1 MLSFATMSSVEILLI
16 ISIVI
21 QLFATGIAI
30 YLTNQTKY
38 SALWICCVIALAML
52 SVERVFQLCIFDGAH
67 ISPYLQA
74 WIGIIASFSLSV
86 SVICARFL
94 VNYVERMSAQRR
106 LFEKKLMS
114 AVLRTEER
122 SRAQFSRE
130 LHDGLGPLLS
140 SAKMSLS
147 TLSTED
153 MNDKDRETLRNTA
166 QVIDE
171 AIRSLREISNNLSP
185 HVLNN
190 FGLARGISNFVERI
204 VTMHK
209 VDIAFRTKLRT
220 ERFDP
225 NVEVII
231 YRVTCELINNS
242 LKHSGCS
249 TIDVELILQDN
260 KLILSYV
267 DNGCGFSPQEAAE
280 RGMGLSN
287 IRSRISSIGGHLSIT
302 SEVGSGMSAYIEVA
316 TDSTQV
322 RRPENVMRRRRLF
335 RDAKREDKHSI
346 G

>member
-1 MLSFATMSSVEILLI
+1 MSSVEILLI

-21 QLFATGIAI
+21 QLFATGIAV

-38 SALWICCVIALAML
+38 IALWICCVIALAML
-52 SVERVFQLCIFDGAH
+52 SVERVLQLCIFDGTS

-74 WIGIIASFSLSV
+74 WIGIIASINISV

-94 VNYVERMSAQRR
+94 VNYVERMTAQRR
-106 LFEKKLMS
+106 LFENKLMS

-122 SRAQFSRE
+122 SRAEFSRE

-140 SAKMSLS
+140 SAKMSIS
-147 TLSTED
+147 TLSTD
-153 MNDKDRETLRNTA
+153 NMNDRDRETLRNTA

-190 FGLARGISNFVERI
+190 FGLARGINNFVERI
-204 VTMHK
+204 VTIHN
-209 VDIAFRTKLRT
+209 VEINFRTKLRT

-225 NVEVII
+225 NVEVIL

-242 LKHSGCS
+242 LKHSGC
-249 TIDVELILQDN
+249 TAIDVELTLQAN
-260 KLILSYV
+260 RLRLNYI
-267 DNGCGFSPQEAAE
+267 DNGCGFSISDAAE

-287 IRSRISSIGGHLSIT
+287 IRSRISSLGGHLSLE
-302 SEVGSGMSAYIEVA
+302 SEEGHGMRAFIEVA

-322 RRPENVMRRRRLF
+322 RHPENLMRRRRLF
-335 RDAKREDKHSI
+335 GDAKREDKHSI

>member
-1 MLSFATMSSVEILLI
+1 MSSVEILLI

-21 QLFATGIAI
+21 QLFATGIAV

-38 SALWICCVIALAML
+38 IALWICCVIALAML
-52 SVERVFQLCIFDGAH
+52 SVERVLQLCIFDGTS

-74 WIGIIASFSLSV
+74 WIGIIASISISV

-94 VNYVERMSAQRR
+94 VNYVERMTAQRR
-106 LFEKKLMS
+106 LFENKLMS

-122 SRAQFSRE
+122 SRAEFSRE

-140 SAKMSLS
+140 SAKMSIS
-147 TLSTED
+147 TLSTD
-153 MNDKDRETLRNTA
+153 NMNDRDRETLRNTA

-190 FGLARGISNFVERI
+190 FGLARGINNFVERI
-204 VTMHK
+204 VTIHN
-209 VDIAFRTKLRT
+209 VDITFRTKLRT

-225 NVEVII
+225 NVEVIL

-242 LKHSGCS
+242 LKHSGC
-249 TIDVELILQDN
+249 TAIDVELTLQAN
-260 KLILSYV
+260 RLRLNYS
-267 DNGCGFSPQEAAE
+267 DNGCGFSISDAAE

-287 IRSRISSIGGHLSIT
+287 IRSRISSLGGHLSLE
-302 SEVGSGMSAYIEVA
+302 SEEGHGMRAFIEVA

-322 RRPENVMRRRRLF
+322 RHPENLMRRRRLF
-335 RDAKREDKHSI
+335 GDAKREDKHSI

>member
-1 MLSFATMSSVEILLI
+1 MSSVEILLI

-21 QLFATGIAI
+21 QLFATGIAV

-38 SALWICCVIALAML
+38 IALWICCVIALAML
-52 SVERVFQLCIFDGAH
+52 SVERVLQLCIFDGTS

-74 WIGIIASFSLSV
+74 WIGIIASISISV

-94 VNYVERMSAQRR
+94 VNYVERMTAQRR
-106 LFEKKLMS
+106 LFENKLMS

-122 SRAQFSRE
+122 SRAEFSRE

-140 SAKMSLS
+140 SAKMSIS
-147 TLSTED
+147 TLSTD
-153 MNDKDRETLRNTA
+153 NMNDRDRETLRNTA

-190 FGLARGISNFVERI
+190 FGLARGINNFVERI
-204 VTMHK
+204 VTIHN
-209 VDIAFRTKLRT
+209 VDITFRTKLRT

-225 NVEVII
+225 NVEVIL

-242 LKHSGCS
+242 LKHSGC
-249 TIDVELILQDN
+249 TAIDVELTLQAN
-260 KLILSYV
+260 RLRLNYI
-267 DNGCGFSPQEAAE
+267 DNGCGFSISDAAE

-287 IRSRISSIGGHLSIT
+287 IRSRVSSLGGHLSLE
-302 SEVGSGMSAYIEVA
+302 SEEGHGMRAFIEVA

-322 RRPENVMRRRRLF
+322 RHPENLMRRRRLF
-335 RDAKREDKHSI
+335 GDAKREDKHSI